1 MKAGLLIITF
11 LVAGSSASAAFTPQQ
26 LLKLTQ
32 NPTSIKP
39 TQSGNANVNSG
50 VSAKYWQ
57 WGDPL
62 KQGVELTRLNGNPAI
77 WQLVL
82 STQVYTAAKIAPQR
96 QLLATITDPIAPAP
110 VDLYLI
116 KGGVF
121 TGNYMVEQR
130 FDDGSRNLSII
141 TRNYAITAARGS
153 ELQQGEEGQI
163 YSYPLGTFLLYKSDF
178 CSVPG
183 AVCR

>member
-1 MKAGLLIITF
+1 MKAGLLITTF
-11 LVAGSSASAAFTPQQ
+11 IIAGNSASAIFTPQQ
-26 LLKLTQ
+26 LLQLTQ

-62 KQGVELTRLNGNPAI
+62 KQGVELNRLNGKPAL

-82 STQVYTAAKIAPQR
+82 SSQVYAVARLAPQR
-96 QLLATITDPIAPAP
+96 QLLATITDPIAATPI
-110 VDLYLI
+110 DLYLI
-116 KGGVF
+116 EGGVF
-121 TGNYMVEQR
+121 TGDYLVEQR
-130 FDDGSRNLSII
+130 FDDGSRNLNII
-141 TRNYAITAARGS
+141 TKAYAITAVRGS
-153 ELQQGEEGQI
+153 ELQQGEEALI
-163 YSYPLGTFLLYKSDF
+163 YSYPLGTFLLYKSAF

-183 AVCR
+183 AVCK